1 MLAQN
6 SFLKEW
12 LDLCPQYLW
21 ELLEREA
28 NGMGVQCTGCSVHPG
43 ILHCTDCFSNL
54 VWCQGCSVSSHRS
67 LPFHRIQIWNGKCFV
82 RSSLFKQ
89 GFVMHLGHHGESFP
103 VQRNPL
109 EYVSTPGAEAEEDEE
124 EPCHQRWAEMC
135 EVRIL
140 LSLLTALGVSITTS
154 NGVLAQDLPLITSNF
169 SDMVCFLPVSSDPR
183 PCSHLM
189 SWTTFTWMPW
199 NTRQLV

>member
-1 MLAQN
+1 M
-6 SFLKEW
+6 
-12 LDLCPQYLW
+12 DLCPQYLW

-89 GFVMHLGHHGESFP
+89 GFVMHLGHHGESCP

-109 EYVSTPGAEAEEDEE
+109 EYVSTPGAEAGEDEE
-124 EPCHQRWAEMC
+124 EPMPS
-135 EVRIL
+135 EVGRNVGGQDTLIIAHSTGIFHHHIQWCACPGSAPPHIQL
-140 LSLLTALGVSITTS
+140 FRHGLFSASLI
-154 NGVLAQDLPLITSNF
+154 
-169 SDMVCFLPVSSDPR
+169 
-183 PCSHLM
+183 
-189 SWTTFTWMPW
+189 
-199 NTRQLV
+199 